1 MNIQSVL
8 KVVPMKIPN
17 PNSATIHINLDPEL
31 KAKAIELA
39 KKRWGKNGTLTMLI
53 TDLIVN
59 ADELY
64 AKKDKKDSRKIK
76 PKGAKSC

>member
-8 KVVPMKIPN
+8 KVPFMKIPN
-17 PNSATIHINLDPEL
+17 PNSATIHINLDPKL

-39 KKRWGKNGTLTMLI
+39 KKRWGAGATLTMLI

-59 ADELY
+59 AEEFY
-64 AKKDKKDSRKIK
+64 TKKDQKDARKNRTK
-76 PKGAKSC
+76 LA

>member
-8 KVVPMKIPN
+8 KVVAMKIPN
-17 PNSATIHINLDPEL
+17 PDSATIHINLDPIL

-39 KKRWGKNGTLTMLI
+39 KKRWGANGTLTMLI

-59 ADELY
+59 ADEFY
-64 AKKDKKDSRKIK
+64 AKKDKKDSRKGK
-76 PKGAKSC
+76 TKLV